1 MMDLARAKLR
11 CTPMGARLWCG
22 GGGGDGGY
30 AERQAQLK
38 AEQDAAIQKVNAQ
51 FGKGDGAPMY
61 ATSDAPAVWT
71 MTSDTDAGGQQSVWQ
86 PGGQVRTIT
95 GYDTATRD
103 ANAAAR
109 EKLYGTISTDAEA
122 RLLDKLGQDRT
133 KATRAANFQLARQG
147 LAGGSAAIDQG
158 SEILKAFQ
166 EGSLKARDSALAA
179 GNGARAADE
188 KTRVSLINNIRS
200 GMAENDALS
209 AAYSGMQ
216 NNANEARDQA
226 MATDIGGFFSDL
238 AILNNNVRYQQ
249 GMGSTLGRYGSSSPY
264 GSASSGGFGGSITR
278 GG

>member
-1 MMDLARAKLR
+1 MIDLARAKLQ

-51 FGKGDGAPMY
+51 FGKGEGAPIY
-61 ATSDAPAVWT
+61 
-71 MTSDTDAGGQQSVWQ
+71 SVVSN
-86 PGGQVRTIT
+86 PGGYQVTNESESGAQQGNFVPPSETRTIT

-109 EKLYGTISTDAEA
+109 ENLYKTISTDAEA

-179 GNGARAADE
+179 GNNARSADE

-209 AAYSGMQ
+209 AAYAGMQ

-226 MATDIGGFFSDL
+226 MATDIGGFFNDL

-249 GMGSTLGRYGSSSPY
+249 GMSSTLGRYGSSSPY
-264 GSASSGGFGGSITR
+264 GSASTGGFGGGITR
-278 GG
+278 G

>member
-1 MMDLARAKLR
+1 MIDLARAKLQ
-11 CTPMGARLWCG
+11 CTPMGGRLWCG

-51 FGKGDGAPMY
+51 FGKGDGAPIY
-61 ATSDAPAVWT
+61 ATTTTPGQWS
-71 MTSDTDAGGQQSVWQ
+71 MTSDTDSAGQQGVYL
-86 PGGQVRTIT
+86 PPTETRTLT

-109 EKLYGTISTDAEA
+109 EKLYGTISSDAEA
-122 RLLDKLGQDRT
+122 RLLDKLGTDRT
-133 KATRAANFQLARQG
+133 KATRAAGFQLARQG

-179 GNGARAADE
+179 GNNARAADE
-188 KTRVSLINNIRS
+188 KTRVGLINNIRS

-209 AAYSGMQ
+209 AAYAGLQ

-226 MATDIGGFFSDL
+226 MATDIGQFFGDL

-249 GMGSTLGRYGSSSPY
+249 GMTSSLGRYGSSGGY
-264 GSASSGGFGGSITR
+264 GSASTGGFGGGITR
-278 GG
+278 G